1 MARICRRAGAKL
13 RDHCMIVRRS
23 LGELSRFARDNE
35 VNYLISLVGGCHFS
49 FANIFL
55 NTKSWAWPI
64 VTCTIKSHTSKS
76 DIEHLAEGLERCRKA
91 MLLSK
96 VAIAGGAIC
105 ILAYFLG
112 VISFD
117 PTIVIGA
124 LAAII
129 GGVVVFGSNPSTS
142 KQIVA
147 AIKTAE
153 TQRAKLID
161 MIDFR
166 GVGASRGGGL

>member
-1 MARICRRAGAKL
+1 MADGDLRERIA
-13 RDHCMIVRRS
+13 S
-23 LGELSRFARDNE
+23 LEA
-35 VNYLISLVGGCHFS
+35 
-49 FANIFL
+49 
-55 NTKSWAWPI
+55 
-64 VTCTIKSHTSKS
+64 
-76 DIEHLAEGLERCRKA
+76 DIEHLAQGLDRCRKA

-96 VAIAGGAIC
+96 VAISGGGIC

-117 PTIVIGA
+117 PTIMIGA

-129 GGVVVFGSNPSTS
+129 GGVVVFGSNSTTS
-142 KQIVA
+142 KQITA
-147 AIKTAE
+147 AMKAAE

-166 GVGASRGGGL
+166 GVGAGRGGGL